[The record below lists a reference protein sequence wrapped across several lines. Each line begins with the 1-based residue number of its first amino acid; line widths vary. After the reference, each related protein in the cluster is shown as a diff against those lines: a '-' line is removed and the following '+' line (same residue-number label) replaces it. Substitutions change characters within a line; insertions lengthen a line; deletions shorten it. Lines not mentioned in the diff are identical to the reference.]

1 MSGPQEV
8 RAGTAN
14 GATDQGSLGT
24 VRDSWGTFLDQMVP
38 THRPFGRPGQGGTR
52 EVDTEVINKGI
63 PFLPNPPEPVRLG
76 ACHTL
81 LNTYLNLSCFAAH
94 SCWPL
99 APLSTLLRL

>member
-52 EVDTEVINKGI
+52 EVDNK
-63 PFLPNPPEPVRLG
+63 
-76 ACHTL
+76 
-81 LNTYLNLSCFAAH
+81 
-94 SCWPL
+94 
-99 APLSTLLRL
+99 